1 MASEKLRVGVIG
13 VGAIATDEVH
23 GHIPNYLNIPEVEL
37 VALSDVN
44 GRRARYV
51 ADRFGIPQVY
61 THFRD
66 MLRNNDIDAV
76 SICTPNYLHAAI
88 AVGCLESGVHV
99 LVEKPMALTSE
110 GAEKMV
116 ATAREHDRILFVGM
130 NNRFRNDV
138 RALKLMV
145 AQDAIGDVYNVKAGW
160 LRLGTQAQ
168 LSSWF
173 TSKAQAGGGP
183 LWDIGLVM
191 LDLALWMLD
200 FPEPESV
207 FGTLHTGLSEPGS
220 EQVSGLV
227 APEQESPYP
236 IEDAATAHIRFKCG
250 AALNLEVSWVS
261 QLGKADDIYIRLNGT
276 RGAAEL
282 RNPDSDDI
290 QALRVRGELFGTR
303 MELEPEI
310 AEESSAPSHQRELQ
324 HFVDVC
330 LGREQPVVTPEQGL
344 MGVKMV
350 EGIYRSAAS
359 GELVRFDKPLEIDVS
374 TNGTAARDDQPADHE
389 QEPAVASQ

>member
-1 MASEKLRVGVIG
+1 MGTRKLRVGVIG
-13 VGAIATDEVH
+13 VGAIATHEVH
-23 GHIPNYLNIPEVEL
+23 GHIPNYLRIPEVEL

-66 MLRNNDIDAV
+66 MLKHADLDAV

-88 AVGCLESGVHV
+88 AIGCLEAGVHV
-99 LVEKPMALTSE
+99 LVEKPMALTTQ
-110 GAEKMV
+110 GAQKMIE
-116 ATAREHDRILFVGM
+116 AARANNAILFVGM
-130 NNRFRNDV
+130 NNRFRNDT

-145 AQDAIGDVYNVKAGW
+145 EQGALGDVYYLKTGW
-160 LRLGTQAQ
+160 LRGTNATE

-191 LDLALWMLD
+191 LDLGLWMLD
-200 FPEPESV
+200 FPQPASVMGAIFTGIAEPED
-207 FGTLHTGLSEPGS
+207 ED
-220 EQVSGLV
+220 VSALV
-227 APEQESPYP
+227 APMQESPYP
-236 IEDAATAHIRFKCG
+236 VEDAATALVRFENG
-250 AALNLEVSWVS
+250 TAMMLEVSWVS
-261 QLGKADDIYIRLNGT
+261 QLGKQDDIYMRLEGR

-282 RNPDSDDI
+282 HNPDSGRN
-290 QALRVRGELFGTR
+290 QKVLSVRGELFGTR

-310 AEESSAPSHQRELQ
+310 PESQTSSHLLELQ

-330 LGREQPVVTPEQGL
+330 LGREAPVVTPEQGL
-344 MGVKMV
+344 MGVQII
-350 EGIYRSAAS
+350 EAIYRSATS
-359 GELVRFDKPLEIDVS
+359 GEMVYFDAPPPDVPDETQIDI
-374 TNGTAARDDQPADHE
+374 TPEPNGA
-389 QEPAVASQ
+389 